1 MTAWLLLLAAVV
13 CEVTATLCLRASEGF
28 RRRGWIAPIVVLY
41 VASFFLLSR
50 TLAAGMPLGVAYGV
64 WAAVGV
70 ALTALVSRVVL
81 REPFSGL
88 MAGGIALIAGGVLLI
103 ELGATTPVE

>member
-70 ALTALVSRVVL
+70 ALTAVL
-81 REPFSGL
+81 GWAIFKEPL
-88 MAGGIALIAGGVLLI
+88 TRRMMLGIAMIGLGVLLVEI
-103 ELGATTPVE
+103 GGAH